1 MSKFSGSLQQAP
13 PPLAL
18 QLPIIIMCFISY
30 TSTRYKA
37 CGTTKPT
44 SKQIVRCRTYHAFK
58 AAVDARQASYSDLPK
73 SCDPRIIP
81 PHNNV
86 VTDNGR
92 CQRDCPYGRSPM
104 YPRCQQYVIF
114 CFCFASRVVCSRAV
128 SLQLSYLMRSAL
140 FQKKKLRFW
149 RTPLQSDP

>member
-1 MSKFSGSLQQAP
+1 
-13 PPLAL
+13 
-18 QLPIIIMCFISY
+18 MCFISY

-104 YPRCQQYVIF
+104 YPRCQQFHIRTDSDSEF
-114 CFCFASRVVCSRAV
+114 ISISPSPSPASTHGP
-128 SLQLSYLMRSAL
+128 YL
-140 FQKKKLRFW
+140 
-149 RTPLQSDP
+149 